1 MSASELPIHAL
12 IPAQSAQLRIWT
24 GSQHLA
30 TPSAYMGTP
39 QQYQTTSLAPDFHPH
54 NLSTTQPWATVDAVS
69 MSLILAAYYAA
80 WLS

>member
-1 MSASELPIHAL
+1 
-12 IPAQSAQLRIWT
+12 
-24 GSQHLA
+24 
-30 TPSAYMGTP
+30 MGTP